1 MKRLFA
7 HYGQQIQF
15 VDIIVRQAHPG
26 ERRGPYRRYDQKLD
40 DAREY
45 QRAEAIPWPVLVDD
59 LAGTTHLAYGGMS
72 DPIYL
77 IDATGRVSFYNMWAH
92 IPSLKTAIDE
102 LLNRDA
108 QSAPGGPV
116 AGGIDRV
123 PHLTASFVNGWH
135 GLRRGGWGAVLDYEL
150 GTPGA
155 STLTFLGNLAKPL
168 LAPLALRTDPLS
180 VPSKL
185 ALGGG
190 LIGAGIL
197 LARTIRRRDE

>member
-7 HYGQQIQF
+7 QYGQHVQF
-15 VDIIVRQAHPG
+15 VDLVVRQAHPG
-26 ERRGPYRRYDQKLD
+26 EMRGPYRRYDQKLA

-59 LAGTTHLAYGGMS
+59 LAGTTHTAYGGMS

-77 IDATGRVSFYNMWAH
+77 IDASGRVAFYNMWAH
-92 IPSLKTAIDE
+92 APSLQTAIDE
-102 LLNRDA
+102 LLARRGHG
-108 QSAPGGPV
+108 APVG
-116 AGGIDRV
+116 GGIDRV
-123 PHLTASFVNGWH
+123 PHLAASFVNGWH

-155 STLTFLGNLAKPL
+155 ATLTFLGHLVKPL
-168 LAPLALRTDPLS
+168 IAPIALRAAPLPM
-180 VPSKL
+180 PSKL

-190 LIGAGIL
+190 AVAAGML
-197 LARTIRRRDE
+197 LAWALRRRH